1 MAWEGAEPL
10 SKKETVLFHL
20 RLQTYVFD
28 RKGRRYGDY
37 SDKEHWVIH
46 LSGLWED
53 APKQIHSDSPGES
66 ISPCFDMFGTQIK
79 KQKIF

>member
-20 RLQTYVFD
+20 RIQTYVFD
-28 RKGRRYGDY
+28 RKGWRYGGY
-37 SDKEHWVIH
+37 SDKERWVIH

-53 APKQIHSDSPGES
+53 ALKWIPSDSPGES
-66 ISPCFDMFGTQIK
+66 SSPCFDIFGTQT
-79 KQKIF
+79 